1 MIKKF
6 IKAISKPYLIPEK
19 IINIIKFNSL
29 RKKYN
34 LKTYENDQN
43 LKFNQL
49 GLDRE
54 KGIFNLNQLKKQNPV
69 LIRAMSSEHETLF
82 SSISLLKKKEYL
94 NILEIGT
101 HDGINSYLL
110 SLLFENSKI
119 KTIDL
124 ESKDYEFQNSYNRE
138 KNYINFI
145 KQRDEAIK
153 ERKNIFFKEQNSLSL
168 INTNEKYDLIWVD
181 GSHGY
186 PTACIDIINS
196 LKLITNN
203 GLILCDDV
211 FTNKPKNQDKTYSS
225 IATFETISVLEK
237 EKLINF
243 HLIYKRLD
251 PLNNCDPKK
260 RKFIAV
266 LNKNFS

>member
-6 IKAISKPYLIPEK
+6 IKVLSKPHLIPKK
-19 IINIIKFNSL
+19 IINTIRFNSL
-29 RKKYN
+29 KKKYN
-34 LKTYENDQN
+34 LRTYEKNQN
-43 LKFNQL
+43 LKFEQL

-54 KGIFNLNQLKKQNPV
+54 KGIFYLNQLKKKNPV
-69 LIRAMSSEHETLF
+69 LIRRMSSEHETLF
-82 SSISLLKKKEYL
+82 SSISLLKKREYL

-124 ESKDYEFQNSYNRE
+124 ESTDYEFQNSYNRE

-145 KQRDEAIK
+145 KQRDKLIK

-181 GSHGY
+181 GAHGY
-186 PTACIDIINS
+186 PTVCIDIINS

-211 FTNKPKNQDKTYSS
+211 FTNKPKNQDKIYSS
-225 IATFETISVLEK
+225 IASFETISALKK

-243 HLIYKRLD
+243 HLIFKRLEAQ
-251 PLNNCDPKK
+251 NNCDPNK

-266 LNKNFS
+266 INKKFV

>member
-1 MIKKF
+1 MTF
-6 IKAISKPYLIPEK
+6 K
-19 IINIIKFNSL
+19 IH
-29 RKKYN
+29 
-34 LKTYENDQN
+34 T
-43 LKFNQL
+43 
-49 GLDRE
+49 
-54 KGIFNLNQLKKQNPV
+54 
-69 LIRAMSSEHETLF
+69 
-82 SSISLLKKKEYL
+82 
-94 NILEIGT
+94 
-101 HDGINSYLL
+101 
-110 SLLFENSKI
+110 
-119 KTIDL
+119 
-124 ESKDYEFQNSYNRE
+124 NRE
-138 KNYINFI
+138 KNLNNFI
-145 KQRDEAIK
+145 DQRDKIIK
-153 ERKNIFFKEQNSLSL
+153 ERKNIYFKEQNSLSL
-168 INTNEKYDLIWVD
+168 INTNERYDLIWVD

-196 LKLITNN
+196 LNLINNN

-211 FTNKPKNQDKTYSS
+211 YIDKPKSQDKTYSS